1 MYIIG
6 KNPVLELLK
15 SDPQKVEK
23 VFIAKK
29 THIPEPL
36 LDLLGNAAFPVVH
49 IEREK
54 LDRMAGNKNHQG
66 IIAVVREVE
75 FTNPVDL
82 LNELIEKR
90 GVLVALD
97 EVQDPQNLGNILRSA
112 EALGAV
118 GVVVPALRS
127 SGFTE
132 SAVKA
137 SAGAV
142 FHLKIGTVTNLR
154 NFLSKAKEM
163 GVWIYSLEVGGI
175 SLYDATYNFPMILI
189 AGGEDKGVGKSI
201 LSISDVVVSIPMF
214 GKINSLNVASSVAI
228 ALSWISRVRRKE
240 NG

>member
-1 MYIIG
+1 MYVFG

-29 THIPEPL
+29 THLPESFL
-36 LDLLGNAAFPVVH
+36 ELLGNANFPVMYV
-49 IEREK
+49 EREK

-66 IIAVVREVE
+66 ILAVVRKIE
-75 FTNPVDL
+75 FTDPLEL
-82 LNELIEKR
+82 LSELIEKK
-90 GVLVALD
+90 GILIALD

-112 EALGAV
+112 EALGAI

-132 SAVKA
+132 SAIKA

-142 FHLKIGTVTNLR
+142 FHLKLAAVSNLK
-154 NFLSKAKEM
+154 NFLVRAKDL
-163 GVWIYSLEVGGI
+163 GTWVYSLEVGGI
-175 SLYDATYNFPMILI
+175 NIYRATYNFPMVLV
-189 AGGEDKGVGKSI
+189 AGGEDKGVGKTI
-201 LSISDVVVSIPMF
+201 LTISDVVITIPMV

-228 ALSWISRVRRKE
+228 ALSWISEVRRKA